1 MKRFSVSLCILLTVF
16 LFSPVLAQD
25 APLSEPQPTTD
36 QEVGVNNPI
45 KLTISATAPGS
56 DLPTVTGPLT
66 MDQAVES
73 GLKNNLDYKQ
83 TLLDTEMSKLN
94 SRAALARFGPSI
106 SLSTFYSTS
115 SLNQMLFYPNDGA
128 VVSAPPMQ
136 PIVRGSSFSTIVAG
150 VQPLFTGGYLRG
162 NYRAAKS
169 SERQSLAKYQQSRI
183 DIARTIKQAYLQCA
197 WNRARLQV
205 DTDYVKFRTLSTSNM
220 HQRMVD
226 GKAPRADFLREEA
239 ELAQAKAQVNR
250 DYRDFNVSIIN
261 LKAAMGANLSSLIDV
276 SEGLNY
282 TENQKDLNGYLNAAG
297 TNRPE
302 IRQAQSKVEEM
313 KARKLI
319 ARSQYLPHVDL
330 YGLGSNITGTSP
342 DGTAEGKFGGFVSV
356 IGHYTLYDSG
366 QRSAQLRSAHKAITQ
381 SGYALQ
387 QTKLKVAQE
396 VSTAWIDLDLTGRN
410 VDLAKSQVV
419 SAEEDFRLIKTRYN
433 IGKSTALE
441 QFDAAVK
448 LYRARL
454 ALTESIYNYRLAQT
468 QIVWASGDI

>member
-1 MKRFSVSLCILLTVF
+1 MKSSLALLFFLTMFSL
-16 LFSPVLAQD
+16 SPVVAQD

-45 KLTISATAPGS
+45 KLTISATALGS
-56 DLPTVTGPLT
+56 DLPTVTGPMT
-66 MDQAVES
+66 MDQAVQS

-83 TLLDTEMSKLN
+83 SLLDTEISRLN
-94 SRAALARFGPSI
+94 SRAALGRFGPNI

-115 SLNQMLFYPNDGA
+115 SLNQMLFYPNDGV
-128 VVSAPPMQ
+128 VVSAPMQ

-162 NYRAAKS
+162 NYSAVKS
-169 SERQSLAKYQQSRI
+169 TERQSLAKYQQSRI

-205 DTDYVKFRTLSTSNM
+205 DTDYVKFRTLSASNM

-356 IGHYTLYDSG
+356 IGHYTLFDSG
-366 QRSAQLRSAHKAITQ
+366 QRSAQLRSARKAIIQ

-387 QTKLKVAQE
+387 QTRLKVAQE
-396 VSTAWIDLDLTGRN
+396 VSTAWIDVDLSARN

>member
-1 MKRFSVSLCILLTVF
+1 MRRLSLALSFLLMVFSH
-16 LFSPVLAQD
+16 SPTQAQD
-25 APLSEPQPTTD
+25 APFSEPQATTE

-45 KLTISATAPGS
+45 KLTISATALGS

-66 MDQAVES
+66 MDQAVQS
-73 GLKNNLDYKQ
+73 GLKNNLDNKQ
-83 TLLDTEMSKLN
+83 SLLDTEISRLN
-94 SRAALARFGPSI
+94 SRAALARFGPNI

-115 SLNQMLFYPNDGA
+115 SLNQMLFYPNDG
-128 VVSAPPMQ
+128 VVASAPMQ

-183 DIARTIKQAYLQCA
+183 DIARTIKQAYLQCV

-276 SEGLNY
+276 TEGLNY
-282 TENQKDLNGYLNAAG
+282 AQNQKDLNGYLNAAG

-366 QRSAQLRSAHKAITQ
+366 QRSAQLHSAHKAITQ

-387 QTKLKVAQE
+387 QTRLKVAQE
-396 VSTAWIDLDLTGRN
+396 VSTAWVDLDLSARN